1 MKKLSNI
8 DLLNLL
14 GGVSRE
20 EYCATLS
27 TLIANNWGDWD
38 KSTQD
43 SAAQSWSKHC
53 A

>member
-1 MKKLSNI
+1 MKKLANI

-20 EYCATLS
+20 EYCATLDM
-27 TLIANNWGDWD
+27 LIRENWGKWD
-38 KSTQD
+38 EGTKN
-43 SAAQSWSKHC
+43 SASLSWNTHC

>member
-1 MKKLSNI
+1 MKKLSNT

-20 EYCATLS
+20 EYCETLDV
-27 TLIANNWGDWD
+27 LIENNWGDWN
-38 KSTQD
+38 KSTKD
-43 SAAQSWSKHC
+43 SATASWNKYC